1 MSDSCPVLC
10 STARLGGFQA
20 ASELQQFAAALPLTA
35 CAMLPPHLQ
44 VGGLQAPSELQQF
57 VAAVLVMRQVEA
69 GSDGQRAQLVE

>member
-1 MSDSCPVLC
+1 
-10 STARLGGFQA
+10 
-20 ASELQQFAAALPLTA
+20 
-35 CAMLPPHLQ
+35 MLPPPLQ

>member
-1 MSDSCPVLC
+1 MFHSQVGRVSGSV
-10 STARLGGFQA
+10 R
-20 ASELQQFAAALPLTA
+20 AAAVCGGAAVDRLV
-35 CAMLPPHLQ
+35 MLPPPLQ